1 MVRRMDPISEFRDEV
16 DKKVTEA
23 LRSIEVTEQINIE
36 EPPPDIAD
44 FAVPCFPLAKIL
56 RKSPKDIAAELEGRI
71 EPSEMISEI
80 WTENGYLN
88 FRLNEDRLVMLTL
101 NEILKSE
108 EDYGRGPKKD
118 ETILLEHTS
127 VNPTGPIHIGRARNP
142 LIGDTL
148 ARCLDFCG
156 YDVVT
161 EYYVNDVGKQVVLLT
176 WGLENISPEEISAPE
191 RDKEDHR
198 LVVYYQKANEL
209 MESDP
214 SVEEEIAAMLQ
225 KFESG
230 DRETIDKVR
239 DTADRML
246 EGIIS
251 SLEMINVSVDRFV
264 WESQFIL
271 DGSAQEVV
279 DELRSTSYA
288 RKEKGADYL
297 DLEEFGIAGRDSK
310 FFFTR
315 SDGTTLYTTRDMAY
329 HLDKMDRA
337 DHLINVLG
345 EDQKRGMAHLAVAL
359 SILGKEESPENV
371 FYSFVSLPEGKMST
385 RKGTVVCLDDLIEEA
400 RERAYEEVKKRREDL
415 SESRMREIGK
425 RIGEGAVRYNMVRVQ
440 AEKPI
445 VFRWE
450 EALNFEGNSAPFL
463 QYAHA
468 RAYSILRKAGE
479 YETEIDHSL
488 LSDPYERKLVR
499 VLAAFPGVVRESGE
513 KRKIHLLPSYGH
525 ELASAFNQFYAY
537 VPVLKSGEHEPARLA
552 LVEATRWVLNNNL
565 TLMGI
570 YAPEEM

>member
-1 MVRRMDPISEFRDEV
+1 MVLRMDPISVFRNEV
-16 DKKVTEA
+16 AEKVNGA
-23 LRSIEVTEQINIE
+23 LRSMSVSQEVSIE
-36 EPPPDIAD
+36 EPPPEIAD
-44 FAVPCFPLAKIL
+44 FAVPCFPLAKVL
-56 RKSPKDIAAELEGRI
+56 KKSPKDIAIELRSLV
-71 EPSEMISEI
+71 EPSEMISEV
-80 WTENGYLN
+80 WCERGYLN
-88 FRLNEDRLVMLTL
+88 FKMNEDRLVTLTL
-101 NEILKSE
+101 DEILKSE
-108 EDYGRGPKKD
+108 EDYGRGFGKE

-156 YDVVT
+156 YEVVT

-176 WGLENISPEEISAPE
+176 WGLENIPPEEIEAPE

-214 SVEEEIAAMLQ
+214 SVEEEIAEMLQ

-230 DRETIDKVR
+230 DREVIDKVR
-239 DTADRML
+239 DTANRML

-251 SLEMINVSVDRFV
+251 SLETINVSVDNFI

-279 DELRSTSYA
+279 SDLRSTSYA
-288 RKEKGADYL
+288 RKEEGADYL
-297 DLEEFGIAGRDSK
+297 DLEEFGIAGRDTK

-329 HLDKMDRA
+329 HLDKMERA

-345 EDQKRGMAHLAVAL
+345 EDQKRGMTHLAVAL
-359 SILGKEESPENV
+359 SIMGREESPENV

-385 RKGTVVCLDDLIEEA
+385 RKGTVVYLDDLIEEA
-400 RERAYEEVKKRREDL
+400 RERAYQEVKKRREDL
-415 SESRMREIGK
+415 SEGRMREIGE
-425 RIGEGAVRYNMVRVQ
+425 RVGEGAVRYNMVRVQ

-450 EALNFEGNSAPFL
+450 EAMNFEGNSAPFL

-468 RAYSILRKAGE
+468 RACSILRKAGE
-479 YETEIDHSL
+479 YETEINPSL
-488 LSDPYERKLVR
+488 LCDSYERRLIR
-499 VLAAFPGVVRESGE
+499 VLAAFPSVVSESGE

-525 ELASAFNQFYAY
+525 ELASAFNQFYSY
-537 VPVLKSGEHEPARLA
+537 VPVLDSGKHERARLA
-552 LVEATRWVLNNNL
+552 LVEATKWVLNNVLN
-565 TLMGI
+565 LMGI
-570 YAPEEM
+570 AAPEEM